1 MQAAKIGEDRVYEGR
16 AEKDRA
22 DRTSKI
28 SEAEIKMQFN
38 REFIDKQF
46 TDKKVTE
53 KQTKRRSKNYL
64 ALLVLAPI
72 AISLIILWSDVQGI
86 QEEVKD
92 IKVRFSQALIENT
105 EAIRELNKILA
116 ELSLEVKGLK
126 D

>member
-38 REFIDKQF
+38 REFI
-46 TDKKVTE
+46 DKKVTE

-116 ELSLEVKGLK
+116 ELSLEVKGLR
-126 D
+126 